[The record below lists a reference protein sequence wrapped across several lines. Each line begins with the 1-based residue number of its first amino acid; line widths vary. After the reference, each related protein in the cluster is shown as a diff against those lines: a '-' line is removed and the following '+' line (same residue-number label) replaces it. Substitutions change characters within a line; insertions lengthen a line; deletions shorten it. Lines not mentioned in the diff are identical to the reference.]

1 MVQVKPEDHEKWDRE
16 NRGRML
22 TVQKLIDYL
31 KTKNPNA
38 CILGFEVNSNAFI
51 EQLPDIPNHVI
62 STVAESKARDRNY
75 FMNFF
80 RNCNNRE
87 ERVEKEIKEVY
98 RYAQDDD
105 IVIQL

>member
-1 MVQVKPEDHEKWDRE
+1 MVQVKSEDYEKSDRE
-16 NRGRML
+16 HRGRML

-31 KTKNPNA
+31 KTQNPNA
-38 CILGFEVNSNAFI
+38 CILGFEVNSKAFI

-62 STVAESKARDRNY
+62 STVAESKARDREY
-75 FMNFF
+75 FTNSF
-80 RNCNNRE
+80 RNCHNCE